1 MSNTFS
7 TKANRLLK
15 SSEFQ
20 AVFENNNFKHQSRKH
35 LILGK
40 FNEGPQSRLGIIVSK
55 KNVRLATKRNQLKR
69 IVRETFRKT
78 EFTTSVDVVFLAQ
91 KGIMDISGVDLIR
104 TNENEFFVLEDLSL
118 IHISEPTRPE
128 RMF

>member
-20 AVFENNNFKHQSRKH
+20 AVFENNNVKHQSKKH

-40 FNEGPQSRLGIIVSK
+40 FNEEPQSRLGIIVSK
-55 KNVRLATKRNQLKR
+55 KNVKLASKRNQLKR

-78 EFTTSVDVVFLAQ
+78 KFTTSVDVVFLAQ
-91 KGIMDISGVDLIR
+91 KGIMDIPVVDLTKLLNSTWLNLQMKVEIK
-104 TNENEFFVLEDLSL
+104 NEKSG
-118 IHISEPTRPE
+118 H
-128 RMF
+128 

>member
-1 MSNTFS
+1 LSNTFS

-20 AVFENNNFKHQSRKH
+20 AVFENNNFKHQSKKH

-91 KGIMDISGVDLIR
+91 KGIMDISGVNLTILLNNTWVDLQKKLEID
-104 TNENEFFVLEDLSL
+104 NEKS
-118 IHISEPTRPE
+118 RY
-128 RMF
+128 

>member
-1 MSNTFS
+1 MSNKFS

-20 AVFENNNFKHQSRKH
+20 AIFENNNFKHQSKKH
-35 LILGK
+35 LVLGK
-40 FNEGPQSRLGIIVSK
+40 FNKEPQSRLGIIVSK
-55 KNVRLATKRNQLKR
+55 KNVKLATKRNQLKR

-91 KGIMDISGVDLIR
+91 KGIMDIPFVKLTTLLNNTWMDFQKKVER
-104 TNENEFFVLEDLSL
+104 DNEKSR
-118 IHISEPTRPE
+118 H
-128 RMF
+128 

>member
-7 TKANRLLK
+7 TTANRLLK

-20 AVFENNNFKHQSRKH
+20 AVFENNNFKYKSRSH

-55 KNVRLATKRNQLKR
+55 KNVKLATKRNQLKR

-78 EFTTSVDVVFLAQ
+78 EFTISVDVVFLAQ
-91 KGIMDISGVDLIR
+91 KGIMDVPGVDLTYLLNNTWVDIQKKLEI
-104 TNENEFFVLEDLSL
+104 ENEKSG
-118 IHISEPTRPE
+118 H
-128 RMF
+128 

>member
-20 AVFENNNFKHQSRKH
+20 AVFENNNFKHQSKKH

-40 FNEGPQSRLGIIVSK
+40 FNGGPQSRLGIIVPK

-91 KGIMDISGVDLIR
+91 KGIIDIPVVDL
-104 TNENEFFVLEDLSL
+104 TNLLNSTWLNLQKKLEIKNEKSG
-118 IHISEPTRPE
+118 H
-128 RMF
+128 

>member
-20 AVFENNNFKHQSRKH
+20 AVFENNNFKYQSKKH

-40 FNEGPQSRLGIIVSK
+40 HNEGPHSRLGIIVSK
-55 KNVRLATKRNQLKR
+55 KNVKLATKRNQLKR

-78 EFTTSVDVVFLAQ
+78 EFITSVDVVFLAQ
-91 KGIMDISGVDLIR
+91 KGIMDIPVIDLTKLLNSTWMNLQKKLEIKNEKSG
-104 TNENEFFVLEDLSL
+104 
-118 IHISEPTRPE
+118 H
-128 RMF
+128 